1 MILSEDPNINQTQ
14 HIFVFIYCKKVEG
27 GGGETGKKH
36 VQILIMKDKILRLNF
51 VLIPKIKRQL
61 KSKTYIYTV

>member
-27 GGGETGKKH
+27 GGGWDRKEACTNTYNERQNIAVKFCTYTKNKKA
-36 VQILIMKDKILRLNF
+36 
-51 VLIPKIKRQL
+51 
-61 KSKTYIYTV
+61 T